1 MGEEVI
7 YAASSRSLACLENMV
22 HKSGRGSALTY
33 RTMVIYIPN
42 NLATEQLNL
51 QDLPEKWNGNS
62 LCSECRQLGSE
73 WYQA

>member
-7 YAASSRSLACLENMV
+7 FAASSCSLACLENMV

-33 RTMVIYIPN
+33 RTMVIYIPD

-51 QDLPEKWNGNS
+51 QDLPEQWNQTS
-62 LCSECRQLGSE
+62 LCSECRQLVSN